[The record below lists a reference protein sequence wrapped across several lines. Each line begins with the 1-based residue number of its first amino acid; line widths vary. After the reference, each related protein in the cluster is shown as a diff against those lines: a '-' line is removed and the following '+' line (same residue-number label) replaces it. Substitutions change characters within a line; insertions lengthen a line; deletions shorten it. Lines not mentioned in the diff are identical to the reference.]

1 MITLNIGDYWLLR
14 GCVTNIGDFQRG
26 PMPWW
31 QAVTPMRF
39 TIIWLLGTLLPNG
52 AWMPQASPGNS
63 VGHWN
68 GDKCLKLNGDSRDS
82 YIPQYLIVSVFCL

>member
-1 MITLNIGDYWLLR
+1 
-14 GCVTNIGDFQRG
+14 
-26 PMPWW
+26 MPH
-31 QAVTPMRF
+31 ALVAGSYPYEVHYHMA
-39 TIIWLLGTLLPNG
+39 
-52 AWMPQASPGNS
+52 AWHSIAEWCLDAPGNS